1 MNTNKS
7 LTVLEALKHIRTDL
21 GKIPVKVED
30 IVTIGNPI
38 HAAVLNISAV
48 ITALE
53 NQTQQEQAK
62 PTEPQKNA
70 QPQPT
75 NQQEGDNN
83 GKDADN

>member
-1 MNTNKS
+1 METNKP
-7 LTVLEALKHIRTDL
+7 LTVFEALKQIRTDL

-62 PTEPQKNA
+62 PTSA
-70 QPQPT
+70 
-75 NQQEGDNN
+75 QEGDNN

>member
-1 MNTNKS
+1 METNKP
-7 LTVLEALKHIRTDL
+7 LTVLEALKQIRTDL

-38 HAAVLNISAV
+38 HAAVLNINAV

-53 NQTQQEQAK
+53 NQTQQEQA
-62 PTEPQKNA
+62 
-70 QPQPT
+70 QPT
-75 NQQEGDNN
+75 SAQEGDSN

>member
-1 MNTNKS
+1 M
-7 LTVLEALKHIRTDL
+7 TVLEALKSIKTDL

-38 HAAVLNISAV
+38 HTAVLNINAV

-53 NQTQQEQAK
+53 NQTQQEQAQ
-62 PTEPQKNA
+62 PTEA
-70 QPQPT
+70 
-75 NQQEGDNN
+75 QEGDNS